1 MKKVATTYHGLGTPN
16 SPGNTASMYQVR
28 IPYNTESM
36 SNMPMAPAKEYLS
49 PVPTKRMGGRVKY
62 SHAFQ
67 YVNKLTH
74 QRTAPNVTPSGTL
87 S

>member
-1 MKKVATTYHGLGTPN
+1 MTKKYLQIIKKPILKVISFFRAISKTTYQGLGTPN

-49 PVPTKRMGGRVKY
+49 PVPTKSKRGCVKY
-62 SHAFQ
+62 SHAF
-67 YVNKLTH
+67 
-74 QRTAPNVTPSGTL
+74 
-87 S
+87 